1 MNDKQATADKQTM
14 AVLLAEGFA
23 FAVQVGLISGAAIV
37 AALGK
42 FLLALLLL
50 GLAWG
55 WPGASCG
62 GARRKSQSLIF
73 FFFKE
78 RCHGV

>member
-1 MNDKQATADKQTM
+1 M

-23 FAVQVGLISGAAIV
+23 FTVKVGLISGAAIV

-55 WPGASCG
+55 LVRRLRRRK
-62 GARRKSQSLIF
+62 ARRMA
-73 FFFKE
+73 
-78 RCHGV
+78 

>member
-1 MNDKQATADKQTM
+1 M

-23 FAVQVGLISGAAIV
+23 FTVKVGLISGAAIV

-55 WPGASCG
+55 LVRRLRPLRRRK
-62 GARRKSQSLIF
+62 ARRMA
-73 FFFKE
+73 
-78 RCHGV
+78 

>member
-23 FAVQVGLISGAAIV
+23 VAVQVGLISGAAIV

-55 WPGASCG
+55 LLRPLRRRK
-62 GARRKSQSLIF
+62 ARRMA
-73 FFFKE
+73 
-78 RCHGV
+78 

>member
-14 AVLLAEGFA
+14 AGLLAEGFA
-23 FAVQVGLISGAAIV
+23 VAVQVGLISGAAIV

-55 WPGASCG
+55 LVRRLR
-62 GARRKSQSLIF
+62 RRKA
-73 FFFKE
+73 
-78 RCHGV
+78 HGVKSQPL